1 MPLIASRLV
10 QTTGLPL
17 DQIRL
22 VLSQLYSIVLCFV
35 LLKIRTPSIRK
46 YFSLIFGTLLQL
58 YVFKDYFYQMIFLFA
73 QICFVYWVCK
83 KYRKNCGYIVTV
95 QSVLILSLC
104 HIYRQIINYGGWEVD
119 ISTILMVMVCK
130 FSLFAYRLEDGR
142 KVGDAYFAMTEEQR
156 ALRIQVLPSFY
167 DYIVYLQFLPS
178 SVMGPGLD
186 YSDYKAYI
194 NM

>member
-1 MPLIASRLV
+1 
-10 QTTGLPL
+10 
-17 DQIRL
+17 
-22 VLSQLYSIVLCFV
+22 
-35 LLKIRTPSIRK
+35 
-46 YFSLIFGTLLQL
+46 
-58 YVFKDYFYQMIFLFA
+58 
-73 QICFVYWVCK
+73 
-83 KYRKNCGYIVTV
+83 
-95 QSVLILSLC
+95 
-104 HIYRQIINYGGWEVD
+104 
-119 ISTILMVMVCK
+119 MVMVCK